1 MQAGGLTCACARA
14 GWCRANDVAAREV
27 QQKMTLVDLHL
38 ADLLVCRYQH
48 LYNQQMTAPAHNQM
62 PKLPIPA
69 SSQIMTVDV
78 RLVEQPLQLGRLT
91 CLMFAPSL
99 HQRCK
104 KLFRVLLIRKH
115 REWCVCCV
123 AFLWNP
129 RNDVHINILPWL
141 SGLYSE

>member
-48 LYNQQMTAPAHNQM
+48 LHNQQMTAPAHNQM
-62 PKLPIPA
+62 QKLPIPG

-78 RLVEQPLQLGRLT
+78 SLVEQPFKLGQLTLLDV
-91 CLMFAPSL
+91 CAKFAST
-99 HQRCK
+99 
-104 KLFRVLLIRKH
+104 RVLCSIPVEPK
-115 REWCVCCV
+115 EWCLQQHPAV
-123 AFLWNP
+123 AKWPL
-129 RNDVHINILPWL
+129 L
-141 SGLYSE
+141 